1 VTVTPEEQFR
11 QVDPTMD
18 KTGRSCVAFRIS
30 QQGLVYHVSVGID
43 LDMDIADRVPVP
55 VLDNDV
61 WDPTNVHDTCAF
73 VCLSLT
79 VLKCRWPSYRYGM
92 RS

>member
-11 QVDPTMD
+11 QADPTMD

-43 LDMDIADRVPVP
+43 SLDLQRGKRVVDMDIADRVPVP

-61 WDPTNVHDTCAF
+61 WDPANVHDTCAF

-79 VLKCRWPSYRYGM
+79 VLKWP
-92 RS
+92 